1 MSQRPDQ
8 STPRGTPVH
17 VDTRKW
23 VDGSTNAMTEHWQ
36 VHGHH
41 LGVDEHGSWV
51 ALPTGVISAK
61 PTFSFAFPYPHV
73 KVITDSGWSANI
85 CRPPGR
91 GRAPVVYADMINIP
105 KWTRVDG
112 GYRVTMVDLDL
123 DVIEWNDGEIMIDD
137 EDEFE
142 DHQSRCRYSPDDIAL
157 ANDACA
163 AVQRLLQQ
171 GSEPFREVADRWLSF
186 VR

>member
-1 MSQRPDQ
+1 MSQRPDS

-23 VDGSTNAMTEHWQ
+23 ADGSTNAMTEHWQ
-36 VHGHH
+36 VHGHL
-41 LGVDEHGSWV
+41 LGADEHGIWI

-61 PTFSFAFPYPHV
+61 PEFSFAFPYPHV

-85 CRPPGR
+85 CRPPGER
-91 GRAPVVYADMINIP
+91 RAPVVYADMINIP
-105 KWTRVDG
+105 EWSLVNG
-112 GYRVTMVDLDL
+112 GHRVTIVDLDL
-123 DVIEWNDGEIMIDD
+123 DVIAWNDGKIMIDD

-142 DHQSRCRYSPDDIAL
+142 DHQSRCHYSREAIAL
-157 ANDACA
+157 ARDACA
-163 AVQRLLQQ
+163 AVQLLLRQ
-171 GSEPFREVADRWLSF
+171 GSEPFGEVADRWLSL